1 MTISNIDHY
10 LIETPFVVSFSGGR
24 TSAFMLRNILDAYG
38 GSLPAQGHVV
48 FANTGKEHPATL
60 DFIKEIETRW
70 SVPIQWVERDFKNE
84 AGVRLVNFDTAS
96 KNGEPFGDLITKK
109 HYLPNPIT
117 RFCTEELKVKAIAKY
132 MKSIGVESGTMAV
145 GLRADEPRR
154 VHRVNGDT
162 RNGFDYVCPMHSAGH
177 VIADVLEFWKSSD
190 FDLML
195 PNNDRAFGNCDLC
208 FLKGRSILERVIR
221 HDPSLADWWIEREKE
236 IGAKFRKDIPTFA
249 QMVVQI
255 RIQPE
260 LFGEEDDD
268 DIIPCLCTD

>member
-96 KNGEPFGDLITKK
+96 KNGEPFGELITKK

-117 RFCTEELKVKAIAKY
+117 RFCTEELKVKAIAKD

-154 VHRVNGDT
+154 VHRVNGDS

-177 VIADVLEFWKSSD
+177 VIADVLDFWKSSD

>member
-1 MTISNIDHY
+1 MNHY
-10 LIETPFVVSFSGGR
+10 AIPEPFVVSFSGGR
-24 TSAFMLRNILDAYG
+24 TSAFMLRKILDAYG
-38 GSLPAQGHVV
+38 GSLPTQGYVV
-48 FANTGKEHPATL
+48 FANTGKEHPTTL
-60 DFIKEIETRW
+60 DFVREIQTRW
-70 SVPIQWVERDFKNE
+70 NIPIQWVERDFKNE
-84 AGVRLVNFDTAS
+84 AGVRLVDFDTAS
-96 KNGEPFGDLITKK
+96 KNGEPFGELITKK

-177 VIADVLEFWKSSD
+177 VIADVLDFWKSSD

-208 FLKGRSILERVIR
+208 FLKGKSILERVIR

-236 IGAKFRKDIPTFA
+236 INAKFRKDIPTFA

-260 LFGEEDDD
+260 LFGEGDDD

>member
-96 KNGEPFGDLITKK
+96 KNGEPFGELITKK

-154 VHRVNGDT
+154 VHRVNGDS

-177 VIADVLEFWKSSD
+177 VIADVLDFWKSSD

>member
-177 VIADVLEFWKSSD
+177 VIADVLDFWKSSD

>member
-177 VIADVLEFWKSSD
+177 VIADVLDFWKSSD

-208 FLKGRSILERVIR
+208 FLKGKSILERVIR